1 MGAMAEPLT
10 PPDPAAGADGSTGGG
25 DGLWAP
31 HRRALTVGVVLTITL
46 VASEALAVTTIL
58 PAVEKDLGDIYLY
71 GWVTSAFVLSSLIGI
86 VVAGEQV
93 DRWGPARP
101 YAFGLTLFV
110 TGLVVAGAAPSML
123 VLVAARVLQG
133 LGAGVIPPVA
143 YTAIGR
149 SLPPTLRPRMFAVLS
164 TAWVVPGLVGPGLS
178 ALVAEAVGWRWVFAG
193 LVPLVMI
200 AAGLALP
207 SLRAVPP
214 PDALADNRAERTPTR
229 LPLALRLAAGTGLA
243 LSALTARSLV
253 SIPIGVVG
261 AVLAVTALRR
271 LLPAG
276 TVRARA
282 GLPAAVLC
290 RGLLTFAF
298 FGADAYVP
306 LAVTGVRHHSTTVAG
321 IAVTTAT
328 LSWTAASWVQ
338 AHLASRWSGRRL
350 VGIGFVLLA
359 AGISAVGAT
368 LVTTVPFAVIFGG
381 WAAAGF
387 GIGLSYAPISLI
399 VLHEAPEGSE
409 GAATSAMQL
418 SDNLGFALGAGL
430 GGVAVAA
437 ADAWSRP
444 LAQGIGVAFA
454 MTVAVALVGRWASRR
469 LPGEPLTA

>member
-1 MGAMAEPLT
+1 MAEPLT
-10 PPDPAAGADGSTGGG
+10 PPDPGTAPVGGAEGR

-31 HRRALTVGVVLTITL
+31 HRRALTVGLVLTITL

-101 YAFGLTLFV
+101 YAMGLTLFV
-110 TGLVVAGAAPSML
+110 SGLVLAGAAPSMVVL
-123 VLVAARVLQG
+123 VLARMLQG
-133 LGAGVIPPVA
+133 LGAGVIPPVS

-149 SLPPTLRPRMFAVLS
+149 SLPPHLRPRMFAVLS

-193 LVPLVMI
+193 LIPLVI
-200 AAGLALP
+200 VAAALALP
-207 SLRAVPP
+207 SLRAVPAP
-214 PDALADNRAERTPTR
+214 ENQGPRPPTR
-229 LPLALRLAAGTGLA
+229 LPLALRVSAGAGLV
-243 LSALTARSLV
+243 LGALTARSLLSAPLALV
-253 SIPIGVVG
+253 GLLLGVP
-261 AVLAVTALRR
+261 ALAR

-276 TVRARA
+276 TARAQA
-282 GLPAAVLC
+282 GLPAAILC

-306 LAVTGVRHHSTTVAG
+306 LAVTGVRHQSTTMAG
-321 IAVTTAT
+321 VAVTMAT
-328 LSWTAASWVQ
+328 LAWTSASWVQ

-350 VGIGFVLLA
+350 VGIGFLMLATGTTGVATGLSNRVPLAVLLA
-359 AGISAVGAT
+359 SWAV
-368 LVTTVPFAVIFGG
+368 
-381 WAAAGF
+381 AGF
-387 GIGLSYAPISLI
+387 GIGLSYAPISII
-399 VLHEAPEGSE
+399 VLHEAAKGSE

-444 LAQGIGVAFA
+444 LAQGIGAAFA
-454 MTVAVALVGRWASRR
+454 MTIVIGLVGRWASRR
-469 LPGEPLTA
+469 LPGSPLTA